1 MEKGTLGYIKAYKKR
16 YGTLSLLLFLVIVAM
31 VVGIYLILGSIKHIA
46 VVVPILLTLPF
57 SKVFIL
63 WVMVAKYKTLNQEEA
78 SGINSMTDGRKNCFV
93 LYDMA
98 LSSYESVSYA
108 SCIVVDQ
115 EKIYLLW
122 GGATQKEYTKD
133 NQRAYVQE
141 VAEKTGCSYEVISV
155 NSVDELLQQ
164 METAELSEEDMSIS
178 DDRIRQRLLEI
189 SM

>member
-1 MEKGTLGYIKAYKKR
+1 
-16 YGTLSLLLFLVIVAM
+16 
-31 VVGIYLILGSIKHIA
+31 
-46 VVVPILLTLPF
+46 
-57 SKVFIL
+57 
-63 WVMVAKYKTLNQEEA
+63 
-78 SGINSMTDGRKNCFV
+78 MTDGRKNCFV

-122 GGATQKEYTKD
+122 GGATQKEYTKE

-164 METAELSEEDMSIS
+164 METAELSEEDLSIS